1 MKIVLGG
8 SRHLEFIPKEIAE
21 RLLEWMDN
29 SSEFLIGDAPGSDR
43 AFQLFLN
50 SKKYPYITVYTS
62 ADEVRNNL
70 GNWQVE
76 KIESGLKSKSNA
88 VHAFKD
94 RKMSQIADIG
104 LMIWDGKSAGTLSNV
119 IDLLSQG
126 KNCYIWVAPDS
137 DLYQFDNSVSLEKWL
152 EEFPE
157 VRIEALKRLSTFHK
171 REAKK
176 VSLNSQPDLFGWA
189 NEKSNLEK

>member
-8 SRHLEFIPKEIAE
+8 SRHLEFIPNEIAE
-21 RLLEWMDN
+21 RLQEWTES
-29 SSEFLIGDAPGSDR
+29 SSEFLVGDAPGTDR
-43 AFQLFLN
+43 AFQMFLK
-50 SKKYPYITVYTS
+50 SKEYPAVTVYTS
-62 ADEVRNNL
+62 ADEIRNNL

-76 KIESGLKSKSNA
+76 KVESGLKSKSNA

-104 LMIWDGKSAGTLSNV
+104 LMIWDCKSAGTLSNV

-126 KNCYIWVAPDS
+126 KNCFIWVAPDS
-137 DLYQFDNSVSLEKWL
+137 DLYQFDNSVSLEKWM
-152 EEFPE
+152 ENYPE
-157 VRIEALKRLSTFHK
+157 VRDEALKRLSTFRK

-176 VSLNSQPDLFGWA
+176 VSEDSQPDLFG
-189 NEKSNLEK
+189 